1 MKITKNFPTKLTLK
15 GWETIA
21 TDKDW
26 TRLQKGVLTVTVM
39 FFNQRI
45 DCDVL
50 GKIKVTNITPK
61 ELDILDKLLNQSK

>member
-15 GWETIA
+15 GWEIIA

-39 FFNQRI
+39 YFNQRI
-45 DCDVL
+45 DVDVL
-50 GKIKVTNITPK
+50 GKLKRTVTVK
-61 ELDILDKLLNQSK
+61 ELDILDKLLNNK

>member
-39 FFNQRI
+39 YFNQRI
-45 DCDVL
+45 EVDVL
-50 GKIKVTNITPK
+50 GKLKLANLTVK
-61 ELDILDKLLNQSK
+61 ELDLLDKLLNQTK